1 MKKQSH
7 KKAVHS
13 GMLLHTARREI
24 GASASFTM
32 IISHRILVQND
43 TSDKLLFDYK
53 EVDQNATFTV

>member
-13 GMLLHTARREI
+13 GMLHTARREV